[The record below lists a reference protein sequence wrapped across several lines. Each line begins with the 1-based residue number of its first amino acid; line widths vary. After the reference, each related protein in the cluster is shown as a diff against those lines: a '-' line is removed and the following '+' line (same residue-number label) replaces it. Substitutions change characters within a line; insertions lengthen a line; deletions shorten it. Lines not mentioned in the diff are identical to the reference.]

1 MSADPLDRSS
11 PVTTARLVRRELHSS
26 RAIASVATSVLL
38 ILGCLVLLFEVVLKA
53 VGDAPFLVDL
63 EEAAA
68 WIGGLPGGAPPS
80 LLGAGSV
87 LLAVVGALLL
97 LLAVLPGR
105 RARYTIPNERAAVVV
120 DAEVVA
126 SSLARRARAAAGVAP
141 EQVLV
146 TVGRSSVEVR
156 VQPTSGIP
164 VDSEAVRAAV
174 ADDLRRAGV
183 EPSPRITVVVSP
195 TGVIGQ

>member
-11 PVTTARLVRRELHSS
+11 PESTARFVRRELHSS
-26 RAIASVATSVLL
+26 RAIASVTTGVLL
-38 ILGCLVLLFEVVLKA
+38 ILVCLVLLFEVVLKA
-53 VGDAPFLVDL
+53 VGDEPFLLDV
-63 EEAAA
+63 EAAA
-68 WIGGLPGGAPPS
+68 RWAGDLPGGAPAS

-87 LLAVVGALLL
+87 LLFVVGALLL

-126 SSLARRARAAAGVAP
+126 SSLARRARIAAGVAP

-156 VQPTSGIP
+156 VRPTSGIP
-164 VDSEAVRAAV
+164 VDPGAVRAAV
-174 ADDLRRAGV
+174 ADDLRRSGV
-183 EPSPRITVVVSP
+183 EPSPRISVVVSP
-195 TGVIGQ
+195 SGVIGQ